1 VSDTERARD
10 APESSG
16 ERVTNAV
23 GDVPV
28 EPAPPSGPGRTHEFA
43 TAGRN
48 AIKLALSLTITW
60 TVAFFVRFPMPRL
73 LGPERFGLFNFA
85 DNFAATFF
93 SLIDLGVSTY
103 IFREIPVRPKHA
115 SEFWGG
121 LLIVRIAASLLLF
134 VAMAI
139 TLAVSHHSLEVQET
153 VFVFGLAQFVTTY
166 TTSVGALLHAVTR
179 VDRVAIANVASKLV
193 WGAGL
198 AVALYFWRWSLPL
211 LALPLLISEALK
223 LVVIYPEAHK
233 SLDLK
238 LRVDGA
244 VTKTVLI
251 ASLPFFISTGAINIG
266 GRLNT
271 AVLEFVI
278 HDEREVGWFGAA
290 QILASLTMLLSPL
303 FSWVL
308 MPLLA
313 RAKAR
318 SEEEVYKI
326 LRRTI
331 EGLLVTVIPMTL
343 IASLGADFWVRLAF
357 HSAFDPAALS
367 LRLLAFGFILIY
379 LAIALST
386 LLIMTGHSW
395 SVSMISLGSVPMRPI
410 LVALLAVPCARH
422 FGPGGGAFGAAL
434 AEILTSIGIVAAH
447 FIPIGGR
454 ALDRR
459 LLVAG
464 GKSLAVAAAVTALDR
479 TAFAH
484 LVAPLRLFLDCVL
497 YVVLALASRTVQI
510 PEIKAVV
517 QGLRAN
523 RAAKK

>member
-1 VSDTERARD
+1 MTH
-10 APESSG
+10 P
-16 ERVTNAV
+16 
-23 GDVPV
+23 
-28 EPAPPSGPGRTHEFA
+28 EPAPDAADGSGARETTGASSPPIEPSPPSAGGRTQEFA

-48 AIKLALSLTITW
+48 AIKLAASLTISW
-60 TVAFFVRFPMPRL
+60 TVAFFVRFPLPRD
-73 LGPERFGLFNFA
+73 LGPARYGIFNFA

-103 IFREIPVRPKHA
+103 IFREIPVRPRHA

-121 LLIVRIAASLLLF
+121 LLVVRIAASLLLF
-134 VAMAI
+134 AVMAI

-153 VFVFGLAQFVTTY
+153 VLVFGLAQFVTTY

-179 VDRVAIANVASKLV
+179 VDRVAIANVAAKCA
-193 WGAGL
+193 WGLGL
-198 AVALYFWRWSLPL
+198 LAALKFWSWSLPL
-211 LALPLLISEALK
+211 VALPLFISESLK
-223 LVVIYPEAHK
+223 LLVIYPEAHK

-238 LRVDGA
+238 LRVDRA
-244 VTKTVLI
+244 VTKTVLL

-266 GRLNT
+266 GRLNV

-290 QILASLTMLLSPL
+290 QNLASLTMLLSPL

-331 EGLLVTVIPMTL
+331 EGLLITVIPMTL
-343 IASLGADFWVRLAF
+343 IASLGAAFWVHLAF
-357 HSAFDPAALS
+357 KAAFDPAALS

-410 LVALLAVPCARH
+410 LVTLLAPPCARH
-422 FGPGGGAFGAAL
+422 FGPGGGALGAAL
-434 AEILTSIGIVAAH
+434 AEIITSMGIVAAH

-464 GKSLAVAAAVTALDR
+464 GKSLAVAAAVTVLDHTVLAR
-479 TAFAH
+479 
-484 LVAPLRLFLDCVL
+484 LGAPLRLLLDCVL

-510 PEIKAVV
+510 SEIRSLV
-517 QGLRAN
+517 QGLRAS
-523 RAAKK
+523 RAAKA